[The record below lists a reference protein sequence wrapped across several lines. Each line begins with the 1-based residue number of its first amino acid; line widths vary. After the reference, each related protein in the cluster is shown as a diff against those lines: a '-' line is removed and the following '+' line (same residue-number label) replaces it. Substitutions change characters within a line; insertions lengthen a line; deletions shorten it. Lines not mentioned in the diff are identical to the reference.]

1 MALTHS
7 DHMNKEFFSE
17 LSLFTPN
24 YNHGQYLE
32 KKIRQV
38 VDQPLW
44 PSQYIIMDDGSTD
57 NSWDIIQSFSQKY
70 QWIQG
75 IRNKTN
81 KGNTY
86 NLEAAIDKC
95 SGKLFYSTAADDWI
109 MPGAFIYLRNM
120 YHKFPDAGIYF
131 SPMNIMDETGITLST
146 CIPIGHNKSN
156 FFPKKTFLTQYISKQ
171 TARFSLGA
179 ATVYNKNCLK
189 QIGGYPST
197 VGSWR
202 DTLASWI
209 IGIRMGACY
218 INTPLATW
226 RFSSNG
232 NSGKENQSI
241 YQTIDNVVNTTQI
254 MRSPSC
260 KNYFPQN
267 FVMLWAKNYILDTA
281 TENLLR
287 LRRDNR
293 LAREKILDYIK
304 LVESA
309 VKQSSI
315 KNFIPSQNLTAW
327 VSKYS
332 KLVSSN

>member
-1 MALTHS
+1 
-7 DHMNKEFFSE
+7 
-17 LSLFTPN
+17 
-24 YNHGQYLE
+24 
-32 KKIRQV
+32 
-38 VDQPLW
+38 
-44 PSQYIIMDDGSTD
+44 
-57 NSWDIIQSFSQKY
+57 
-70 QWIQG
+70 
-75 IRNKTN
+75 
-81 KGNTY
+81 
-86 NLEAAIDKC
+86 
-95 SGKLFYSTAADDWI
+95 
-109 MPGAFIYLRNM
+109 
-120 YHKFPDAGIYF
+120 
-131 SPMNIMDETGITLST
+131 MNIMDETGITLST